1 MKKVRV
7 TIIGGG
13 TGLSVLA
20 RGLKQY
26 PVEISAIVSVA
37 DDGGST
43 GIIRDQID
51 MPAPGD
57 IRNVM
62 SALSDMESKLESLFK
77 YRFKKN
83 EISGHSLGNLML
95 AAMYDMTGDFALAVE
110 ELSDILNVR
119 GTVIPSTNFSPK
131 LAARMHDDSIII
143 GESYIPKVQQQ
154 ISEVFLLPKD
164 TIATPEA
171 IEAIEEADIVVLGP
185 GSLYTSIIPNLL
197 PSGMREALIH
207 SKGTKIYISNI
218 MTQVGETIGY
228 TATDHLKAINKHI
241 GENVFDY
248 IVQNEKN
255 ITSDISNY
263 YKENGMT
270 VVTSDKEQLD
280 EMGISILTRDNLVS
294 VDVEG
299 AVRHNNDVIA
309 EIIYD
314 IALTEISTLQYRLNK
329 DQS

>member
-1 MKKVRV
+1 MNKIKVTLV
-7 TIIGGG
+7 GGG

-20 RGLKQY
+20 RGLRQY

-62 SALSDMESKLESLFK
+62 SALSDVESKLESLFN
-77 YRFKKN
+77 YRFKKE
-83 EISGHSLGNLML
+83 EISGHALGNLML

-110 ELSDILNVR
+110 ELSVILNVR

-131 LAARMHDDSIII
+131 LAARMEDDSIII
-143 GESYIPKVQQQ
+143 GESYIPSVHQK

-171 IEAIEEADIVVLGP
+171 VQAIEEADIIVLGP

-197 PSGMREALIH
+197 PSGMKEALID
-207 SKGTKIYISNI
+207 SEGTKVYVSNI
-218 MTQVGETIGY
+218 MTQAGETIDY
-228 TATDHLKAINKHI
+228 TASDHLKAINRHMGRNI
-241 GENVFDY
+241 FDY
-248 IVQNEKN
+248 IIQNEKSTIPN
-255 ITSDISNY
+255 LSDS
-263 YKENGMT
+263 YKKNGMS
-270 VVTSDKEQLD
+270 VVTSDKKSLED
-280 EMGISILTRDNLVS
+280 MGVSVLTHESLVS
-294 VDVEG
+294 VDSGG

-309 EIIYD
+309 EMIYD
-314 IALTEISTLQYRLNK
+314 IALSEISTLQYRVNK
-329 DQS
+329 EQS

>member
-1 MKKVRV
+1 MNKIRV
-7 TIIGGG
+7 TLVGGG

-20 RGLKQY
+20 RGLRQY
-26 PVEISAIVSVA
+26 PVEVSAIVSVA

-62 SALSDMESKLESLFK
+62 SALSDVESKLESLFN

-83 EISGHSLGNLML
+83 EISGHALGNLML

-110 ELSDILNVR
+110 ELSVILNVR

-131 LAARMHDDSIII
+131 LAARMQDDSIII
-143 GESYIPKVQQQ
+143 GESYIPKVHRQ

-171 IEAIEEADIVVLGP
+171 VQAIEEADIIVLGP

-197 PSGMREALIH
+197 PSGMKEALI
-207 SKGTKIYISNI
+207 SSECTKVYVSNI

-228 TATDHLKAINKHI
+228 TASDHLQAINRHM
-241 GENVFDY
+241 GENIFDY
-248 IVQNEKN
+248 IIQNERN
-255 ITSDISNY
+255 ITSDVSDY
-263 YKENGMT
+263 YKENGMS
-270 VVTSDKEQLD
+270 VVTSDQKELE
-280 EMGISILTRDNLVS
+280 EMGVSVLTHENLVS
-294 VDVEG
+294 VDSDG

-309 EIIYD
+309 EMIYD
-314 IALTEISTLQYRLNK
+314 IALREIGTLQYRANK